1 MTNQKESRPDKWTEL
16 FSLLELSVEEQK
28 AAEAYL
34 DGKEGIQVLEGIS
47 FRDISGTDPEPVKK
61 MFDELIRKKGKA
73 GLQPVKGDMGRLFQ
87 VLFAR
92 GRTTCHEMVPTEI
105 FRILRPT
112 EL

>member
-61 MFDELIRKKGKA
+61 MFDELIRKKRKGWFTAGERGYGKA
-73 GLQPVKGDMGRLFQ
+73 VPSTVCKGEDYL
-87 VLFAR
+87 
-92 GRTTCHEMVPTEI
+92 P
-105 FRILRPT
+105 
-112 EL
+112 